1 MIYGAVAFF
10 THVYVSSDGRTNERS
25 FVSDKSKVNSDG
37 VSLLSPFTF
46 TSLQPTA
53 DTKLFKAQPHRHQ
66 FRLRDKV
73 PIFRWCPS
81 RASYRK
87 K

>member
-10 THVYVSSDGRTNERS
+10 THVYVSSDGRS
-25 FVSDKSKVNSDG
+25 FVSDKSKVNSD

-53 DTKLFKAQPHRHQ
+53 DTKLFKARPHRHQ
-66 FRLRDKV
+66 SRLRDKV
-73 PIFRWCPS
+73 PWDNFWDIPMVPVTCNL
-81 RASYRK
+81 RK